1 MCVRAQGRNENMN
14 TASDWLFNLMLWGA
28 VVTLLVLLVNLA
40 TPILGATVALLGL
53 VLVVVLSALWP
64 KW

>member
-1 MCVRAQGRNENMN
+1 MN

-28 VVTLLVLLVNLA
+28 IVTLLVLGVHVFV
-40 TPILGATVALLGL
+40 TPILSMVIALIGLGF
-53 VLVVVLSALWP
+53 VVVVSALWP

>member
-1 MCVRAQGRNENMN
+1 MN
-14 TASDWLFNLMLWGA
+14 TASDWLFNMMLWGA
-28 VVTLLVLLVNLA
+28 IVTLLVLLINMA

-53 VLVVVLSALWP
+53 VLIVALSALWP

>member
-1 MCVRAQGRNENMN
+1 MN

-28 VVTLLVLLVNLA
+28 IVALLVLTFHVFV
-40 TPILGATVALLGL
+40 TPILGAAVTLVA
-53 VLVVVLSALWP
+53 LVVVVVASALWP

>member
-1 MCVRAQGRNENMN
+1 MN

-28 VVTLLVLLVNLA
+28 VVTLLVLLANMA
-40 TPILGATVALLGL
+40 TPILGLTVALLGL
-53 VLVVVLSALWP
+53 VVVVVLSALWP